1 MATLFNDKL
10 FAQDVFQ
17 QLVPMLTPINIF
29 TSDVSPTSA
38 QKGDA
43 VIVPL
48 FGNTTTT
55 TFTQSTTVW
64 EQSGG
69 TVSAITVSLNY
80 QDITPVDL
88 TARQLAESSAS
99 SNFSAFAYQMAS
111 SHAERILGTIF
122 GGITTGSFG
131 TALVT
136 TTIANYDR
144 DVLPL
149 IRKAMI
155 NRGRQSGRKT
165 IVVNPDVEATFLSDD
180 KLTLALNRG
189 NPNTMTEGELGR
201 LYGYDIRVA
210 PELGVN
216 GISLVGF
223 AAGQNAM
230 AIAFRQ
236 LGDYLPDEEYAAK
249 EVLVDNESGIAMLYT
264 RHWSRPQGKWF
275 MNMHSLFGYANAV
288 TLDLGLLVR
297 AD

>member
-10 FAQDVFQ
+10 FAQEVFQ

-29 TSDVSPTSA
+29 TSDISPNSG

-69 TVSAITVSLNY
+69 AISAITVSLNY
-80 QDITPVDL
+80 SDITPVDL
-88 TARQLAESSAS
+88 TARQLAESAAAS
-99 SNFSAFAYQMAS
+99 RFDAWAYQMAS

-122 GGITTGSFG
+122 AGITTGAFG
-131 TALVT
+131 TAIVT
-136 TTIANYDR
+136 SAVASYGRNALAQT
-144 DVLPL
+144 
-149 IRKAMI
+149 RKAMI

-165 IVVNPDVEATFLSDD
+165 IVVNPDVEAAFLQDD

-189 NPNTMTEGELGR
+189 SAATMTDGDLGR

-210 PELGVN
+210 PELGTN
-216 GISLVGF
+216 GVSLVGF

-236 LGDYLPDEEYAAK
+236 VGDFLPNDEYAAI
-249 EVLVDNESGIAMLYT
+249 ERLVDSESGIGMLYT
-264 RHWSRPQGKWF
+264 RHWSRAQGKWF
-275 MNMHSLFGYANAV
+275 MNMHSLFGFANAV
-288 TLDLGLLVR
+288 TLDMGLLAR
-297 AD
+297 SD

>member
-10 FAQDVFQ
+10 FAQEVFQ

-29 TSDVSPTSA
+29 TSDISPNSG
-38 QKGDA
+38 QKGDT

-69 TVSAITVSLNY
+69 VISAITVNLNY
-80 QDITPVDL
+80 SDITPVDL
-88 TARQLAESSAS
+88 TARQLAESAAAS
-99 SNFSAFAYQMAS
+99 RFDAWAYQMAS

-122 GGITTGSFG
+122 AGITTGAFG
-131 TALVT
+131 TAIVST
-136 TTIANYDR
+136 AIANYDR

-155 NRGRQSGRKT
+155 NRGRQAGRKT

-189 NPNTMTEGELGR
+189 TPQTMTEGELGR

-216 GISLVGF
+216 GVSLVGF

-236 LGDYLPDEEYAAK
+236 VGDFLPNDEYAAI
-249 EVLVDNESGIAMLYT
+249 ERLVDSESGIGMLYT
-264 RHWSRPQGKWF
+264 RHWSRAQGKWF
-275 MNMHSLFGYANAV
+275 MNMHSLFGFANAV
-288 TLDLGLLVR
+288 TLDMGLLAR